1 MTIRPPHANIMQGE
15 GLHEDRAG
23 CPAWR
28 IEALIDT
35 APQPVRGVVV
45 DGGAIHDVDLMAC
58 EMLVELDRELG
69 ERGIGLAFGNLRDRV
84 RRRDRTARIRWLDLH
99 NLLGIAATAWL
110 LVVGVIGVINTLT
123 LPLLSLWQ
131 RTEVADMTAA
141 WRGRPGPAAFCSAQQ
156 AVDTALRAAPG
167 MDVSFIGFPG
177 SRFSTPHHYMV
188 FMRGDTALTSRLL
201 KPVMIDAEDGALVDS
216 RTLPWY
222 LAMILLSQP
231 LHFGD

>member
-69 ERGIGLAFGNLRDRV
+69 ERGIGLAFGNLRDR
-84 RRRDRTARIRWLDLH
+84 
-99 NLLGIAATAWL
+99 ATGRHAFAGSTCTISSASPPRHGFW
-110 LVVGVIGVINTLT
+110 
-123 LPLLSLWQ
+123 SL
-131 RTEVADMTAA
+131 A
-141 WRGRPGPAAFCSAQQ
+141 
-156 AVDTALRAAPG
+156 
-167 MDVSFIGFPG
+167 
-177 SRFSTPHHYMV
+177 
-188 FMRGDTALTSRLL
+188 
-201 KPVMIDAEDGALVDS
+201 
-216 RTLPWY
+216 
-222 LAMILLSQP
+222 
-231 LHFGD
+231 